1 MPCKMYSCCIV
12 NWPIA
17 MYCAAV
23 NSAYNMPCTP
33 ENFQNDLLFGFSLLL
48 RNFNIL
54 LIPQNKVLFFRL
66 GVTHP
71 TFVTRG
77 DLPPPLDATD
87 VGSIHTS
94 SLHML
99 TRTDAG
105 RPSHGWG
112 NEAEIFIK
120 AILGGK

>member
-54 LIPQNKVLFFRL
+54 LINFHKIKFYFFVLVSPILLLSPGATCPHRPRL
-66 GVTHP
+66 STPLMSVVYTHVAY
-71 TFVTRG
+71 TC
-77 DLPPPLDATD
+77 
-87 VGSIHTS
+87 
-94 SLHML
+94 LHAQTQGAHPM
-99 TRTDAG
+99 
-105 RPSHGWG
+105 
-112 NEAEIFIK
+112 
-120 AILGGK
+120 GGE